1 MRVGF
6 AHEVAG
12 HFHRLWSARSP
23 LWRVLLLDML
33 LWGTVLN
40 LCAAGV
46 SLTLIAFDAP
56 DWLALAA
63 FLVPMPYNLFLCT
76 AVWRASGAQAGPFAT
91 GARAVAIVWVAAV
104 TVL

>member
-23 LWRVLLLDML
+23 LWRVLLFDML

-40 LCAAGV
+40 LCAAGI

-56 DWLALAA
+56 AWAA
-63 FLVPMPYNLFLCT
+63 TAVFLLPMPYNLLLCT
-76 AVWRASGAQAGPFAT
+76 AVWRACDRQSGPLAT

>member
-23 LWRVLLLDML
+23 LWRVLLFDML

-56 DWLALAA
+56 TWVAMAA
-63 FLVPMPYNLFLCT
+63 FLLPMPYNLFLCT
-76 AVWRASGAQAGPFAT
+76 AVWRASNRQAGPFAT